1 MVRSLLS
8 PSWASFILLGA
19 LASQTLAAPPPK
31 PWSDAPEGGPGKG
44 PGNGPGKPGKPS
56 GPGNGP
62 KGPRPPR
69 GEDSYDYVI
78 VGGGLTGLV
87 AATRLSEDPKTN
99 VLVVEYGRFAR
110 ENSTLVPA
118 LGTALNMEN
127 LFPLFSEPEPFL
139 ADAPQLLA
147 IGNVV
152 GGGSTVN
159 GMTFGLASAGDYDS
173 WSYLGN
179 PGWSFRELEPY
190 FMKATEYI
198 APPQEIV
205 EKYNYTIDAGEYG
218 SDGPLKITLPHWQV
232 PDTYK
237 SEPQI
242 PDAPS
247 AHATNSSQ

>member
-1 MVRSLLS
+1 
-8 PSWASFILLGA
+8 
-19 LASQTLAAPPPK
+19 
-31 PWSDAPEGGPGKG
+31 
-44 PGNGPGKPGKPS
+44 
-56 GPGNGP
+56 
-62 KGPRPPR
+62 
-69 GEDSYDYVI
+69 VI

-99 VLVVEYGRFAR
+99 VLVVEYGRIAR
-110 ENSTLVPA
+110 ENNTLIPA
-118 LGTALNMEN
+118 LGTALNFDN
-127 LFPLFSEPEPFL
+127 LFPLMSEPEPFL
-139 ADAPQLLA
+139 GGAPQLLA
-147 IGNVV
+147 IGNVA

-198 APPQEIV
+198 PPPQEIV
-205 EKYNYTIDAGEYG
+205 EKYNYTVDADEYG

-237 SEPQI
+237 SEL
-242 PDAPS
+242 S
-247 AHATNSSQ
+247 KSSSTYNTNLRQ